1 MSETEIIYEALEGET
16 SATANDLANKTGI
29 SIMKVSAALNY
40 LKSSGRA
47 FHVGERPI
55 SASREV
61 NLYSTRP
68 KEPERFKIVLQTWYS
83 PLVQ

>member
-1 MSETEIIYEALEGET
+1 MSETEIIFEALKGET
-16 SATANDLANKTGI
+16 SATASDLAAKTGI
-29 SIMKVSAALNY
+29 SIMKASAALNY

-61 NLYSTRP
+61 NLYSARP
-68 KEPERFKIVLQTWYS
+68 KEPECFQIVPQTWYS
-83 PLVQ
+83 PLLQ

>member
-1 MSETEIIYEALEGET
+1 MSETEIIFEALEGET

-29 SIMKVSAALNY
+29 NIKKITAALNY

-68 KEPERFKIVLQTWYS
+68 KEPECFHARKQHGKK
-83 PLVQ
+83 

>member
-1 MSETEIIYEALEGET
+1 MSDTEIIFEALEGEE
-16 SATANDLANKTGI
+16 SATANDLAAKTGI

-68 KEPERFKIVLQTWYS
+68 KEPECFHIVPQTWYS
-83 PLVQ
+83 PLMQ

>member
-1 MSETEIIYEALEGET
+1 MSETEIILEALEGET
-16 SATANDLANKTGI
+16 SATANDLAQKTGI
-29 SIMKVSAALNY
+29 NIKKTAAALNY
-40 LKSSGRA
+40 LKSCGRA

-68 KEPERFKIVLQTWYS
+68 KEPECFQIVRQTWYS
-83 PLVQ
+83 PLLQ

>member
-1 MSETEIIYEALEGET
+1 MSETEIIFEALDELKD
-16 SATANDLANKTGI
+16 ATANDLANKTGI
-29 SIMKVSAALNY
+29 AVMKVSAALNY
-40 LKSSGRA
+40 LKSCGRA

-68 KEPERFKIVLQTWYS
+68 KEPECFQIVRQTWYS
-83 PLVQ
+83 PLLQ